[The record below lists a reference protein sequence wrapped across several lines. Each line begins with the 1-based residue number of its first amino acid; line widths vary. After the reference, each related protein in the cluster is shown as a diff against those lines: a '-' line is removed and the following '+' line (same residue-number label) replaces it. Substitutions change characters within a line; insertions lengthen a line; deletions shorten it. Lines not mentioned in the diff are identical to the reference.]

1 MRNLTFEM
9 SKSGVLLIAC
19 YHPYSSYMIVLSAVD
34 NNQECA
40 SNGENNKSV
49 HFLSFNFSKHSHL

>member
-19 YHPYSSYMIVLSAVD
+19 YHPYSSYMILLSAVD

-49 HFLSFNFSKHSHL
+49 QFLSFNFSKHSHL